1 MRHETEAAKSLRAL
15 SQPLIDDGVM
25 SEGQLKIF
33 IDATENART
42 PAAKAAAARAF
53 LRFQIEAMDL
63 ALSAAKAAN
72 N

>member
-1 MRHETEAAKSLRAL
+1 MRQETEAAKSLRAL

-25 SEGQLKIF
+25 SEAQLTIF

-42 PAAKAAAARAF
+42 PEQKAAAARAF

-63 ALSAAKAAN
+63 AISAAKAALN
-72 N
+72 